1 MDKWK
6 DDALSK
12 HEHDLKVNLHLISI
26 LSCLEQPAGGF
37 MSKAERQHVEAAQGE
52 FNQVDRI
59 IKVLRGKG
67 NKEFDIFLEVLR
79 NNGHKVW
86 ADKVEESGHLIRQ
99 VE

>member
-12 HEHDLKVNLHLISI
+12 HEHDLKVNLCLVSI
-26 LSCLEQPAGGF
+26 LCHLEQPAGGF
-37 MSKAERQHVEAAQGE
+37 MLRAERLHVEAAQGE

-67 NKEFDIFLEVLR
+67 NKEFDIFMEVLKKS
-79 NNGHKVW
+79 GYKVW
-86 ADKVEESGHLIRQ
+86 ADRVEESAHLIRQ